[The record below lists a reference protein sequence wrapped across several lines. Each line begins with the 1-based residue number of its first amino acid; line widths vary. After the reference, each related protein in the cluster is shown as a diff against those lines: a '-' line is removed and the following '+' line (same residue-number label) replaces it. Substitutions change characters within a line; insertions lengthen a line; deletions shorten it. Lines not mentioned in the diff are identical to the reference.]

1 MKRKGLKSIPSVVQL
16 PGGVQLKGLAF
27 RILTYNADGSPKTFE
42 LLAKGTAPAADDRH
56 ACTLF
61 ADETWIRSPI
71 GGVSG
76 ISEPGDRGG
85 GWGP

>member
-1 MKRKGLKSIPSVVQL
+1 MSKSKNITE
-16 PGGVQLKGLAF
+16 
-27 RILTYNADGSPKTFE
+27 LTDAN
-42 LLAKGTAPAADDRH
+42 
-56 ACTLF
+56 LF